1 MPKSPPNGF
10 THNRGIYPGGKNT
23 FNNFSLYDGEADKDG
38 YFYFETSDG
47 RLLNAA
53 LLESSWMM
61 QNITL
66 LPVSDIKGQ
75 AYTIG
80 SSALHTGRDIAGRF
94 RRKMAANGTDYELAE
109 TDTCAYLPYREMV
122 ALANTGKEGEF
133 EKFMAAFFDQAIAL
147 DMLRIGFNGQRVG
160 WPTKPDENPNGEDV
174 NRGWHTLGKAFN
186 GGSQVLTDAITLG
199 NGGDFPHL
207 DALANHLLDTKI
219 PKHLR
224 EDPRLVVLVGSELAA
239 AERLRLFN
247 GADTPANAAAA
258 QSATSS
264 LAGRFAFVPPFM
276 PGKRLAVTTLANL
289 HIYTQEGTQKARAEF
304 NEEESI
310 YEHSYL
316 RSEGYALQDGMM
328 YAAVDESAI
337 TLKS

>member
-1 MPKSPPNGF
+1 MSNLTKNERALLKRFSAYNGDPN
-10 THNRGIYPGGKNT
+10 
-23 FNNFSLYDGEADKDG
+23 KDG
-38 YFYFETSDG
+38 WIYLQKSDG
-47 RLLNAA
+47 QLLNTA

-66 LPVSDIKGQ
+66 MPVREAEGQ
-75 AYTIG
+75 AFTVG
-80 SSALHTGRDIAGRF
+80 SRQLHTGREISVRF
-94 RRKMAANGTDYELAE
+94 RRRMVANGTPYTLTE
-109 TDTCAYLPYREMV
+109 TETCAYLPYRDLV
-122 ALANTGKEGEF
+122 AMINTGTEGEL
-133 EKFMAAFFDQAIAL
+133 ERMMSAFFDQAVAL
-147 DMLRIGFNGQRVG
+147 DMLRIGFNGQHVG
-160 WPTKPDENPNGEDV
+160 WPTKPDENPNGEDI
-174 NRGWHTLGKAFN
+174 NKGWHTLAKAFN
-186 GGSQVLTDAITLG
+186 DGSQVVTDALTLG
-199 NGGDFPHL
+199 DGGDFPHL
-207 DALANHLLDTKI
+207 DALANHIIQTKI
-219 PKHLR
+219 PEGLR
-224 EDPRLVVLVGSELAA
+224 EDPRLVVMVGSELAA

-264 LAGRFAFVPPFM
+264 IAGRFAFVPPFM
-276 PGKRLAVTTLANL
+276 PGKRLAVTTLSNL

-304 NEEESI
+304 NDEESA